1 MGRGRTGEIN
11 LNVKKH
17 LKRSRGKAFTTYKK
31 TKENEKQITIF
42 LTDELIEKLKKLD
55 SSVVANVLTS

>member
-1 MGRGRTGEIN
+1 MGRGRSGELN
-11 LNVKKH
+11 LNVKKN
-17 LKRSRGKAFTTYKK
+17 LKISREKPFTTYKK
-31 TKENEKQITIF
+31 TKENEKQIKIF